1 MSKYPLPDPKF
12 PQHKQCFEC
21 GAMLAASEKSCW
33 MCGAEQPLMGKLI
46 EPPQGTEVAAPPT
59 NPWLIQAGIWL
70 AIILVA
76 VVGYGV
82 LRSSDSILATLF
94 AAAVIPTL
102 IVVLLGSSI
111 SRAAGKPWTPGTKV
125 GVAAGTFL
133 TTIVVALVAAAVAVL
148 VLFAM
153 FIAMIEQCFRMLG
166 GGH

>member
-1 MSKYPLPDPKF
+1 MSHSPLADPQH

-21 GAMLAASEKSCW
+21 GAMLAAAEKSCW

-46 EPPQGTEVAAPPT
+46 EPPQGSPPAAAPA

-76 VVGYGV
+76 LVGYGV
-82 LRSSDSILATLF
+82 LRSSDSILAILF
-94 AAAVIPTL
+94 AVAVVPSLVI
-102 IVVLLGSSI
+102 VLLGSSI
-111 SRAAGKPWTPGTKV
+111 SRAAGKPWKAGTKI

-133 TTIVVALVAAAVAVL
+133 TTVIVLIVAAAVAVL